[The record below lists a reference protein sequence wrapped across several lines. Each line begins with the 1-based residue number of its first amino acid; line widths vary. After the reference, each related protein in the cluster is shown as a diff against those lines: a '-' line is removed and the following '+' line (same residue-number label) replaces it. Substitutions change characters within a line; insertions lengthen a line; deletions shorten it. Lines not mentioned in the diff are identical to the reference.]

1 MTTLITW
8 LFGASPVPTG
18 IVWAGGGMGAA
29 VTLAALLLTMI
40 SALAWQR
47 DRMNGA
53 ASLQARC
60 EAEGPSEM
68 DSRLPSAA

>member
-8 LFGASPVPTG
+8 LLGASTVPTG
-18 IVWAGGGMGAA
+18 IVWAGGGVGAA
-29 VTLAALLLTMI
+29 VTLAVLLLTMI

-47 DRMNGA
+47 DRMNG